1 MFWFGH
7 LSRWTFDPRQYTDC
21 KLTFFLLYFFRHYSS
36 SVLVLMALEKF
47 FALYFPLRSKSI
59 CTVKTAQWT
68 TGGAGFIFFAFN
80 TQYLV
85 FYRGRFKNGVY
96 SSYFSNLNHRKI
108 LDRFDSVI
116 YSFGTFTIMFLVNS
130 AIIYKF
136 IKAKRE
142 STQASTSEST
152 SKALSKYALRG
163 TAMVI
168 TVSVMFIVLTTPVAI
183 PNHQITKSPNHRQEA
198 HPIPTVFMV
207 SMQYLNHSING
218 FLYCIVGT
226 KFTEEL
232 YELLRCCIKNVSSTN
247 IDSIVTEGTNVVQ
260 E

>member
-47 FALYFPLRSKSI
+47 FALYFPLRSKSV
-59 CTVKTAQWT
+59 CTVKTAKWA
-68 TGGAGFIFFAFN
+68 TGSAGVVFFAFN

-85 FYRGRFKNGVY
+85 LYHGRFKNGVY
-96 SSYFSNLNHRKI
+96 SCFVSNLNHRKI

-136 IKAKRE
+136 INAKRE
-142 STQASTSEST
+142 STQNSTSEST
-152 SKALSKYALRG
+152 SQALSKYALRG
-163 TAMVI
+163 TAMVL
-168 TVSVMFIVLTTPVAI
+168 TVSIMFIVLTTPVAI
-183 PNHQITKSPNHRQEA
+183 DQITARKLTPY
-198 HPIPTVFMV
+198 PLYYVFMV

-226 KFTEEL
+226 KFRQEL
-232 YELLRCCIKNVSSTN
+232 CKLLKCCCVKYDDSATN
-247 IDSIVTEGTNVVQ
+247 LSISVTQGTDVAP